1 MPSKARRQPTH
12 VATETATVHATSIIP
27 TEIIDEI
34 LDHFIADSGPYDD
47 SLKRSLQSYSLVSKS
62 VRTGPLVSRT
72 GPRVQTHVDTAHVFH
87 SLFYYDFI
95 TS

>member
-1 MPSKARRQPTH
+1 MLFLSNRHLLAVKFEWA
-12 VATETATVHATSIIP
+12 V
-27 TEIIDEI
+27 
-34 LDHFIADSGPYDD
+34 
-47 SLKRSLQSYSLVSKS
+47 